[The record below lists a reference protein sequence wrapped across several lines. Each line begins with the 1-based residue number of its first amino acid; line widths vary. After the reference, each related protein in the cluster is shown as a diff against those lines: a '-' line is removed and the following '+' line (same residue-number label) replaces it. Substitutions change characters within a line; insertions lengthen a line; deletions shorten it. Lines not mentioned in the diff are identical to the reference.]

1 YYRRLCSRMDKG
13 SAIVATAHK
22 LARIIFALLTKG
34 EAFVDAG
41 EKAYEERYQE
51 RVKKNLKKK
60 AKEMGYVL
68 TPISA

>member
-1 YYRRLCSRMDKG
+1 MCSRMDKG

-41 EKAYEERYQE
+41 EKAYEERYQK
-51 RVKKNLKKK
+51 RVMENLKKRV
-60 AKEMGYVL
+60 KEMGYVL